1 MRYID
6 PNINPKKPTWVYNFE
21 LTWTEDSS
29 IGPLIKL
36 RKVSYKTSKDVTR
49 GIAAVALRA
58 ELEKQYP
65 FRNYVL
71 IR

>member
-1 MRYID
+1 MRYTD

-29 IGPLIKL
+29 IGTLTKQ
-36 RKVSYKTSKDVTR
+36 RKVSYKTSKEVTR
-49 GIAAVALRA
+49 GIAAVTLRS
-58 ELEKQYP
+58 EMEKQYP